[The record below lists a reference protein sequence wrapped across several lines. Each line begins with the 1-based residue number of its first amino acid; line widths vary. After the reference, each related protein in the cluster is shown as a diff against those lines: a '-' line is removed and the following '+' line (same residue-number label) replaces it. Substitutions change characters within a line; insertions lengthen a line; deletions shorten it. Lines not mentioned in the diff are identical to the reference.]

1 MFHEKQESIQK
12 NQHCYLIAASAYM
25 VLTGI
30 LSDGFVQAYM
40 NKLGMTAQTIGLYG
54 ALAQIAAMLA
64 YAFSTSFLNGPTS
77 FQRSYLFTTFGL
89 LAMPVGLFLSHVIS
103 TPWIVAFILIAA
115 GMIYQALIAIRNTSE
130 YDLIPYVVPRSNY
143 GILLSRAG
151 VIGGLSAVGLTTLS
165 QSLIDKIG
173 FPQGYDLLFLI
184 TALTCFLSGV
194 AVKNLQ
200 IVYPAAEP
208 KKTRPKVSTAF
219 RMALRTPRYRIQLL
233 PHLFRGIGNAGL
245 YFFLTIAMQGFSM
258 EARDITLVTILSVT
272 FSAIANFSFSK
283 INRRIHTGVI
293 TLISACVCAGCLI
306 ADALF
311 HSRLLFF
318 FLYAFYIFAN
328 AMNQLGI
335 AVGVMNNTTM
345 EDLPLISALRM
356 LLTTGMASLFTLL
369 FGKLLDSV
377 NALWVVLPASCA
389 FVLCGV
395 LCSKRFTDAIME
407 K

>member
-1 MFHEKQESIQK
+1 MFHEKQASIQK

-130 YDLIPYVVPRSNY
+130 YDLIPYVVPRTNY

-173 FPQGYDLLFLI
+173 FPQGYDNGLDLFPFRR
-184 TALTCFLSGV
+184 CREKSSNRLSGSGTE
-194 AVKNLQ
+194 KDTSESQ
-200 IVYPAAEP
+200 H
-208 KKTRPKVSTAF
+208 S
-219 RMALRTPRYRIQLL
+219 
-233 PHLFRGIGNAGL
+233 
-245 YFFLTIAMQGFSM
+245 
-258 EARDITLVTILSVT
+258 
-272 FSAIANFSFSK
+272 
-283 INRRIHTGVI
+283 
-293 TLISACVCAGCLI
+293 ISNGI
-306 ADALF
+306 ADATIP
-311 HSRLLFF
+311 
-318 FLYAFYIFAN
+318 Y
-328 AMNQLGI
+328 
-335 AVGVMNNTTM
+335 T
-345 EDLPLISALRM
+345 
-356 LLTTGMASLFTLL
+356 AST
-369 FGKLLDSV
+369 
-377 NALWVVLPASCA
+377 AS
-389 FVLCGV
+389 FP
-395 LCSKRFTDAIME
+395 RHW
-407 K
+407 